1 MTCSEWLSSEKAITK
16 SRKNYSHFDYRVDL
30 SNCKDY
36 ISDPNKVAEHGFY
49 PFIHYKKQTIK
60 YNGKTRQKKTKNRDI
75 CYAAHLDRCIYQYY
89 SYILNELYN
98 SCVYQNGISDVPIAY
113 RTDLGKSN
121 IYFAHKAFEY
131 IRTHKPCYIMIGD
144 FTGFFDNLDHSYLK
158 QMWCQLIGCPC
169 LPQDH
174 YNIYK
179 NVTKYS
185 TWDRSDILALNGLE
199 DNQKG
204 IDKLNKKERVLTT
217 EQFNHNKAQ
226 IHKNQSKYGIPQGSS
241 ISAVLANLYMM
252 DIDKQI
258 HDTIHPLEGMF
269 MRYSDDFIV
278 ILPVHEQEKD
288 MEVIKSITR
297 MINDTP
303 GLTLQ
308 PEKTQYFY
316 CDESHLTNCGEQFHT
331 NADSRNSAVCFLGF
345 SFDGN
350 KVSIRSK
357 TITKYYYRMY
367 RKAKNIVKAREKQ
380 PQDDRP
386 STENLYRRYSERGAY
401 GKKGNFFTYVN
412 NAKKEFG
419 SQENIDHDT
428 RKHMQKIRKA
438 LK

>member
-121 IYFAHKAFEY
+121 IYFAHKAYEY

-204 IDKLNKKERVLTT
+204 IDKLNSALKNCDDVYSVFLGDGGLKPDCDNILFCGKVNNNQVALYLNAADAFVLPTKGEGCCNAIIEALACGLPVISSDLAFNDDVLNEKNSIRINVEDEYQIADAINKLKEDTKQREMLV
-217 EQFNHNKAQ
+217 
-226 IHKNQSKYGIPQGSS
+226 QGSVDSSKSLS
-241 ISAVLANLYMM
+241 ISERAKH
-252 DIDKQI
+252 I
-258 HDTIHPLEGMF
+258 LEF
-269 MRYSDDFIV
+269 MRLI
-278 ILPVHEQEKD
+278 
-288 MEVIKSITR
+288 
-297 MINDTP
+297 
-303 GLTLQ
+303 
-308 PEKTQYFY
+308 
-316 CDESHLTNCGEQFHT
+316 
-331 NADSRNSAVCFLGF
+331 
-345 SFDGN
+345 
-350 KVSIRSK
+350 
-357 TITKYYYRMY
+357 
-367 RKAKNIVKAREKQ
+367 
-380 PQDDRP
+380 
-386 STENLYRRYSERGAY
+386 
-401 GKKGNFFTYVN
+401 
-412 NAKKEFG
+412 
-419 SQENIDHDT
+419 
-428 RKHMQKIRKA
+428 
-438 LK
+438 